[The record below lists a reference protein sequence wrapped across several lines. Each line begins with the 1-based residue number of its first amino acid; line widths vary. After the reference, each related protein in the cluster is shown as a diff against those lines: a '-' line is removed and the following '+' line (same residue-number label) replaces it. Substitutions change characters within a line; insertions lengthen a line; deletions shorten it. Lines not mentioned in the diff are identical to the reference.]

1 MMTAAPGLIQ
11 RWLLAARPKTLWA
24 AVGPVMI
31 GTAMAS
37 TTEAG
42 IHAPSAWLAL
52 AGAILLQIGTNFC
65 NDYADFI
72 KGADTERRTG
82 PARAVASGWITPR
95 QMLVATILVF
105 ALAALVCGALVLRA
119 GWPLILLGV
128 VSIVAGVL
136 YTAGPYPLAYVGLGD
151 LFVLVFFGPVATAGT
166 YFVQTLEFTWLAA
179 AAGIGPGFL
188 SVAILTVN
196 NLRDRVS
203 DTEAGKRTLAVR
215 FGAGFARIE
224 YILCLLVAAV
234 MPLVLVSWAGP
245 QHRNALAAT
254 LILFASWPV
263 IRLVM
268 TRSGREL
275 NPGLGMTALLLLAYS
290 LAFSIGWAMVRT

>member
-31 GTAMAS
+31 GSAMAS
-37 TTEAG
+37 TTGAG
-42 IHAPSAWLAL
+42 AHAPSAWLAL

-72 KGADTERRTG
+72 KGADTDRRTG

-95 QMLVATILVF
+95 QMLVATVLVF
-105 ALAALVCGALVLRA
+105 ALAALVCGLLVLRA

-128 VSIVAGVL
+128 VSIAAGVL

-151 LFVLVFFGPVATAGT
+151 LFVLIFFGPVATLGT
-166 YFVQTLEFTWLAA
+166 YYVQTLEFSWLAA

-215 FGAGFARIE
+215 FGAGFARVE
-224 YILCLLVAAV
+224 FLACLLIAAV
-234 MPLVLVSWAGP
+234 MPFVLVWWAGP

-254 LILFASWPV
+254 VILFASWPV

-290 LAFSIGWAMVRT
+290 LAFSIGWAMVRV